1 MVVMIP
7 VSGEKGKLSKS
18 EVVVLLGAWSL
29 EFRGV
34 DHRRLLVGPGMHKL
48 ELSLHVVDKCFN
60 RRRLRP
66 LLGRK
71 MTMA

>member
-7 VSGEKGKLSKS
+7 VSGEKGKLSKG

-34 DHRRLLVGPGMHKL
+34 DHRRLLVGTR
-48 ELSLHVVDKCFN
+48 N
-60 RRRLRP
+60 
-66 LLGRK
+66 
-71 MTMA
+71 A